1 VPERSVLVAGDTRTP
16 ESVVETGMVVGLVG
30 GELGVRRRL
39 AALLDLGGLEVAGEG
54 EDAESLIARLGESAP
69 GAIVVVP
76 HDGPSIGSEI
86 RALRRQLRDVPI
98 VALIPSVDE
107 GECRRAISAGA
118 DGAVLERDLDDAL
131 VATVRAAAAGQI
143 SFPEGLQGA
152 GDEPSLTP
160 RERQVLGSVVTGRTN
175 AQIAHELGLAESTV
189 KSHLSSAFAKLGVA
203 SRAEAAALIRDQV
216 RGPGPDSRADEPEA
230 SE

>member
-1 VPERSVLVAGDTRTP
+1 MRTTESVADTGMLVGLVAG
-16 ESVVETGMVVGLVG
+16 
-30 GELGVRRRL
+30 ELRVRRRV
-39 AALLDLGGLEVAGEG
+39 ATLLDLAGLEVAGEG
-54 EDAESLIARLGESAP
+54 ADVESLIARLGACAP
-69 GAIVVVP
+69 RAIVVAP
-76 HDGPSIGSEI
+76 HDGPSIATEI

-98 VALIPSVDE
+98 VALIPTADE

-118 DGAVLERDLDDAL
+118 DGAVLDRDLDDAL

-152 GDEPSLTP
+152 ADEPSLTP

-175 AQIAHELGLAESTV
+175 AQIADQLGLAESTI

-203 SRAEAAALIRDQV
+203 SRAEAAALIRDQMN
-216 RGPGPDSRADEPEA
+216 GPGLDAPAAKSEA
-230 SE
+230 IE

>member
-1 VPERSVLVAGDTRTP
+1 MLVGLVAGEVR
-16 ESVVETGMVVGLVG
+16 
-30 GELGVRRRL
+30 VRRRL
-39 AALLDLGGLEVAGEG
+39 ARLLDLAGLEVAGEG
-54 EDAESLIARLGESAP
+54 ADVQSLIARLGACAP
-69 GAIVVVP
+69 RAIVVAP
-76 HDGPSIGSEI
+76 HDGPSIATEI

-98 VALIPSVDE
+98 VALIPTADE

-118 DGAVLERDLDDAL
+118 DGAVLDRDLDDAL

-152 GDEPSLTP
+152 ADEPSLTP

-175 AQIAHELGLAESTV
+175 AQIADQLGLAESTV

-203 SRAEAAALIRDQV
+203 SRAEAAALIRDQMN
-216 RGPGPDSRADEPEA
+216 GPGLDAPAAKSEA
-230 SE
+230 TE

>member
-1 VPERSVLVAGDTRTP
+1 MLVGLVAG
-16 ESVVETGMVVGLVG
+16 
-30 GELGVRRRL
+30 ELRVRRRV
-39 AALLDLGGLEVAGEG
+39 ATLLDLAGLEVAGEG
-54 EDAESLIARLGESAP
+54 ADVESLIARLGACAP
-69 GAIVVVP
+69 RAIVVAP
-76 HDGPSIGSEI
+76 HDGPSIATEI

-98 VALIPSVDE
+98 VALIPTADE

-118 DGAVLERDLDDAL
+118 DGAVLDRDLDDAL

-152 GDEPSLTP
+152 ADEPSLTP

-175 AQIAHELGLAESTV
+175 AQIADQLGLAESTI

-203 SRAEAAALIRDQV
+203 SRAEAAALIRDQMN
-216 RGPGPDSRADEPEA
+216 GPGLDAPAAKSEA
-230 SE
+230 IE

>member
-1 VPERSVLVAGDTRTP
+1 MLVGLVAG
-16 ESVVETGMVVGLVG
+16 
-30 GELGVRRRL
+30 ELRVRRRL
-39 AALLDLGGLEVAGEG
+39 ATLLDLAGLEVAGEG
-54 EDAESLIARLGESAP
+54 ADVESLIARLGACAP
-69 GAIVVVP
+69 RAIVVAP
-76 HDGPSIGSEI
+76 HDGPSIATEI

-98 VALIPSVDE
+98 VALIPTADE

-118 DGAVLERDLDDAL
+118 DGAVLDRDLDDAL

-152 GDEPSLTP
+152 ADEPSLTP

-175 AQIAHELGLAESTV
+175 AQIADQLGLAESTV

-203 SRAEAAALIRDQV
+203 SRAEAAALIRDQMN
-216 RGPGPDSRADEPEA
+216 GPGLDAPTAKSEA
-230 SE
+230 TE

>member
-1 VPERSVLVAGDTRTP
+1 MAVGLVAG
-16 ESVVETGMVVGLVG
+16 E
-30 GELGVRRRL
+30 RRMRHRL
-39 AALLDLGGLEVAGEG
+39 ATVLDLAGFAVAGEG
-54 EDAESLIARLGESAP
+54 EDVHSLVARLGGSAP
-69 GAIVVVP
+69 RAIVVAP
-76 HDGPSIGSEI
+76 PDGPSIAAEI
-86 RALRRQLRDVPI
+86 RALRRELRDVPI
-98 VALIPSVDE
+98 VALIPTADE

-118 DGAVLERDLDDAL
+118 DGAVLDRDLDDAL

-143 SFPEGLQGA
+143 SFPDGLQGA
-152 GDEPSLTP
+152 ADEPSLTP

-175 AQIAHELGLAESTV
+175 AQIAQELGLAESTV

-216 RGPGPDSRADEPEA
+216 NGPGHGHTRAARSDA

>member
-1 VPERSVLVAGDTRTP
+1 MRTTESVAETGMLVGLVAG
-16 ESVVETGMVVGLVG
+16 
-30 GELGVRRRL
+30 ELRVRRRV
-39 AALLDLGGLEVAGEG
+39 ATLLDLAGLEVAGEG
-54 EDAESLIARLGESAP
+54 ADVESLIARLGACAP
-69 GAIVVVP
+69 RAIVVAP
-76 HDGPSIGSEI
+76 HDGPSIATEI

-98 VALIPSVDE
+98 VALIPTADE

-118 DGAVLERDLDDAL
+118 DGAVLDRDLDDAL

-152 GDEPSLTP
+152 ADEPSLTP

-175 AQIAHELGLAESTV
+175 AQIADQLGLAESTI

-203 SRAEAAALIRDQV
+203 SRAEAAALIRDQMN
-216 RGPGPDSRADEPEA
+216 GPGLDAPAAKSEA
-230 SE
+230 IE

>member
-1 VPERSVLVAGDTRTP
+1 MLVAGEMRTT
-16 ESVVETGMVVGLVG
+16 ESGLETGVLVGLVG
-30 GELGVRRRL
+30 GELSVRRRL
-39 AALLDLGGLEVAGEG
+39 ATLLDFGGLELAGEG
-54 EDAESLIARLGESAP
+54 EDVESLIARLGERAP

-76 HDGPSIGSEI
+76 NDGPSIAAEI

-98 VALIPSVDE
+98 VALIPSADE
-107 GECRRAISAGA
+107 AECRRAISAGA
-118 DGAVLERDLDDAL
+118 DGAVLDRDLDDAL

-143 SFPEGLQGA
+143 SFPDGLQAA

-216 RGPGPDSRADEPEA
+216 SRAGLDTRAAEPGA

>member
-1 VPERSVLVAGDTRTP
+1 MAGDTRTT
-16 ESVVETGMVVGLVG
+16 ESVAETRMLVGLVA
-30 GELGVRRRL
+30 GEVRVRRRL
-39 AALLDLGGLEVAGEG
+39 ARLLDLAGLEVAGEG
-54 EDAESLIARLGESAP
+54 ADVQSLIARLGACAP
-69 GAIVVVP
+69 RAIVVAP
-76 HDGPSIGSEI
+76 HDGPSIATEI

-98 VALIPSVDE
+98 VALIPTADE

-118 DGAVLERDLDDAL
+118 DGAVLDRDLDDAL

-152 GDEPSLTP
+152 ADEPSLTP

-175 AQIAHELGLAESTV
+175 AQIADQLGLAESTV

-203 SRAEAAALIRDQV
+203 SRAEAAALIRDQMN
-216 RGPGPDSRADEPEA
+216 GPGLDAPAAKSEA
-230 SE
+230 TE